1 MKLAEAEF
9 INRKYLNYTEACFE
23 EIFGSMLVLEEKSFS
38 NQVAGMGFF
47 KLNYSLPS
55 KSYDIIFEYERLFFT
70 ITVKRKK
77 DFYHLFANH
86 SELSNHLREKDIRR
100 AIIVLREEIDTLEFC
115 SIGKNGRIKKG
126 APE

>member
-1 MKLAEAEF
+1 MFRGDIWFNARIRRKKL
-9 INRKYLNYTEACFE
+9 
-23 EIFGSMLVLEEKSFS
+23 S
-38 NQVAGMGFF
+38 NQAAGMGFF

-100 AIIVLREEIDTLEFC
+100 AIIVLREDIDKLEFC
-115 SIGKNGRIKKG
+115 SIGKNGKIKKDTS
-126 APE
+126 E